1 MKSRRAYHITFVMQ
15 KIDNAE
21 ITGFANSTA
30 FVHNRTQRFRHS
42 WPGVEK
48 VYINTPRTIM
58 AGSHGLYDSAVF
70 PRPPDAPVIHGANA
84 LGPILTQQ
92 LRKWF
97 VAQSAAGRE
106 CVRAVIAPVVG
117 SLGAERDGDGHLR
130 HHRGATA
137 ANQAAVGENHLT
149 TAARR
154 FNRRVHA
161 GSAGSD
167 HQNVRSRTH
176 RFLGHEYL
184 ASDNDDFSIM
194 WLV

>member
-21 ITGFANSTA
+21 ITGFANSTS

-137 ANQAAVGENHLT
+137 SDQTAVGKKHM
-149 TAARR
+149 AASTRSL
-154 FNRRVHA
+154 NGRVHSC
-161 GSAGSD
+161 SAGTNNQD
-167 HQNVRSRTH
+167 ICIGTH
-176 RFLGHEYL
+176 
-184 ASDNDDFSIM
+184 
-194 WLV
+194 